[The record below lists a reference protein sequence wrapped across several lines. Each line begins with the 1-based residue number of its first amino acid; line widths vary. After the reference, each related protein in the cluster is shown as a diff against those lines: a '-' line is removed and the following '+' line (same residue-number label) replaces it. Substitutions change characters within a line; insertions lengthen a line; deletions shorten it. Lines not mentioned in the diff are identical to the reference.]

1 MKFEYGIIIVLG
13 FLVFSVIGLIVN
25 QPNEI
30 PHWSYL
36 QEIEQQ
42 QFEDGCNI
50 DCKEEQEKRG
60 HLCTEIYTDD
70 YVCRPPR
77 EIKYPDEEFQ
87 ILTAFP
93 PTFGEF
99 AYFPAGVDM
108 EERFFDIT
116 RVDLINPVTNEIRVK
131 FVQHNLKYF
140 IKDFEYTAL
149 LFPGQTFVSH
159 CLGGNSKTAHLV
171 EYRDIFVIDR
181 KIYIEFWGSHVE
193 MPDEL
198 LPCEMPELIQYT
210 IPIDYS
216 LGIDFGT
223 G

>member
-1 MKFEYGIIIVLG
+1 MKFEYGVIAVLG
-13 FLVFSVIGLIVN
+13 FLIFSVIGLIAN

-30 PHWSYL
+30 PHWNYL

-42 QFEDGCNI
+42 SFEDGCNI
-50 DCKEEQEKRG
+50 DCKVQQEKRG
-60 HLCTEIYTDD
+60 HLCTEISADEYI
-70 YVCRPPR
+70 CRPPR

-93 PTFGEF
+93 PTYGEF

-116 RVDLINPVTNEIRVK
+116 RVDLIHPITNEIRVK
-131 FVQHNLKYF
+131 FVQHNLKHF
-140 IKDFEYTAL
+140 INDFEYTTSL
-149 LFPGQTFVSH
+149 NPGQTFFSH
-159 CLGGNSKTAHLV
+159 CLGGDSKTAHLV
-171 EYRDIFVIDR
+171 EYRDVFVLDH
-181 KIYIEFWGSHVE
+181 KIYIEFWGSHVT

-216 LGIDFGT
+216 LGIDFVD
-223 G
+223 